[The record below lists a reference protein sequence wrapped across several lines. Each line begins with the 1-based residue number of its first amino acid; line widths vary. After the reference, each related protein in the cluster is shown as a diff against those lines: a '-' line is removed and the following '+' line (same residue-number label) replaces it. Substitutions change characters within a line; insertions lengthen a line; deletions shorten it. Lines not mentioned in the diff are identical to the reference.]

1 MYNEKIMQ
9 LFTNPKNVGHIVK
22 ADAVGKM
29 ENGMYGEVIEISV
42 RMEGDK
48 IVDAKFQ
55 TYGNAVAIAV
65 SSVATQ
71 LIIGKTLI
79 QCQNIDDQEYIDRL
93 GEIPEKRMY
102 CLDMMK
108 EALAHLNENYYERQE
123 RLVKKLGAEI
133 EKHPETPAETPKADE
148 QSKPAISDEDDDFA
162 IDYI

>member
-9 LFTNPKNVGHIVK
+9 LFTNTKNVGHIVK

-79 QCQNIDDQEYIDRL
+79 QCQDIDDQEYIDRL

-123 RLVKKLGAEI
+123 RLAKKLGAEI
-133 EKHPETPAETPKADE
+133 EENPETPAETPKADE
-148 QSKPAISDEDDDFA
+148 QSKPAIADEDDDFA

>member
-1 MYNEKIMQ
+1 MYNEKIMK

-133 EKHPETPAETPKADE
+133 EENPETPAETPKADE
-148 QSKPAISDEDDDFA
+148 QSKPAIADEDDDFA